1 MYKVAINDYVARG
14 GDNFEFMQ
22 KASKRFTDML
32 IRDAIIEYLVAINQ
46 QHKVYHIELEN
57 RISYA
62 E

>member
-1 MYKVAINDYVARG
+1 
-14 GDNFEFMQ
+14 MQ

-32 IRDAIIEYLVAINQ
+32 IRDAIIEYLVAINH